1 MLKRA
6 TKGQIIKKINIQDSF
21 ERSGVFYIPIVLDK
35 NACEF
40 FNISNIITTFLPAN
54 FIKSFED
61 SSDFD
66 KDKNSGFT
74 KQEKPLFIKDN
85 TKNSNYFNSDN
96 IENSS
101 TNSLLYKKVYSK
113 NIVSSFG
120 QLEFLEDKIP
130 VISIDEDNDEIDLLA
145 RTSIDKIRQKTCIT
159 RLVGFDEFT
168 QCYNMVIK
176 VYALNNKEE
185 VVDSLEINSKPID
198 KYDNVDD
205 NSIDLILES
214 DFDLFVNDYT
224 INFRP
229 YITPILKNINENKD
243 INGPT
248 LNFNDL
254 ILNSIFLNT
263 EDIDNINVTLSSDLI
278 GKSLLISRLT
288 SSITPSE
295 VTQNKSISRSLIEDE
310 GFINFILDAKKYI
323 DENNKESL
331 DIEYNF
337 NISRREN
344 EINSFKTSSISKTII
359 NQLYQNI
366 LSYNFE
372 KDLTSERVISLQI
385 SKLNKNLV
393 QNIENIYKIKI
404 DIDTENYL
412 EEQILQNSISFN
424 FFDDLG
430 NKITSIEDFYFDD
443 SISESNKISGTLINL
458 DSLFFN
464 QNSATIFIQNKN
476 AIEQNLIKS
485 CELILHS
492 EISTQPFSIGIFD
505 VIRSSYRTNRQRN
518 NVFNDCPAKIGNNI
532 SINFDPNNY
541 LYNLL
546 IQRTNTVD
554 SFILNL
560 GNILGDISFKNI
572 EYFSSSTNESEAERL
587 NEVIN
592 NTLVKI
598 TKYIKINNLQLNEA
612 SQYYFLNEVTSEL
625 TSENRVTINTSV
637 VDIMNFDL
645 QSKLLSNLK
654 ILNNYNNIVRGNY
667 EEVEGNF
674 DVEYKICLDFAVLKN
689 NTAIK
694 FGNINNNDQSK
705 SNLINFITSSN
716 RNFQISSLIN
726 IIDRIYS
733 DTFFEN
739 KRSLIEEIYVQ
750 SNIVETID
758 FEQRIN
764 ASVQDFLTSDI
775 TPVNNEINSNIF
787 TSEIENI
794 DDFNFVNVENIRS
807 NILLDI
813 DKRSFL
819 LKKADRRK
827 KLLSLSGNNINY
839 IIDSFNH
846 YENSSILRS
855 FCKVEYKFNNKEFSE
870 NEINSLNNAG
880 FQVIKSNIDQNCM
893 FLFNKDSENS
903 LPVSVSIRD
912 NNIFCD
918 IIRENR
924 DFKKFSSNLYYD
936 QIASLIGQSNSL
948 IIKNIILRFC
958 IVFNINGNHN
968 ILLFNTDLGLQPSR
982 KLTRYINNNSSSYE
996 LNYLNLDVID
1006 ENKKLYKPSIIY
1018 KGSSI

>member
-40 FNISNIITTFLPAN
+40 FNISNIIAAFLPVN
-54 FIKSFED
+54 FIKPKNVFTDFERNE
-61 SSDFD
+61 
-66 KDKNSGFT
+66 NSGFT
-74 KQEKPLFIKDN
+74 KKEKPLYVKEN
-85 TKNSNYFNSDN
+85 TKNSNYFESNN
-96 IENSS
+96 IENIS

-120 QLEFLEDKIP
+120 QSHFLEDKTP
-130 VISIDEDNDEIDLLA
+130 VISIDEDDDEINFLV
-145 RTSIDKIRQKTCIT
+145 RTSIDKIKQKTCIT
-159 RLVGFDEFT
+159 LNELT
-168 QCYNMVIK
+168 QCFSMIIK
-176 VYALNNKEE
+176 IYALNNKEE
-185 VVDSLEINSKPID
+185 VIDSLEINSKPID
-198 KYDNVDD
+198 KYSNFDD
-205 NSIDLILES
+205 VSNDLILES

-243 INGPT
+243 ISGPT
-248 LNFNDL
+248 LSFNDL

-288 SSITPSE
+288 SSIPASGI
-295 VTQNKSISRSLIEDE
+295 TQNKSVSRSLIEDE
-310 GFINFILDAKKYI
+310 GFINFILDAKKYL
-323 DENNKESL
+323 DENNKEAL
-331 DIEYNF
+331 DIQYNF

-372 KDLTSERVISLQI
+372 KDLTSERVISLEI

-424 FFDDLG
+424 FFDVLG

-443 SISESNKISGTLINL
+443 SISTSNKISGTLINL

-485 CELILHS
+485 CELIFHS
-492 EISTQPFSIGIFD
+492 DISTQPFSIGIFD
-505 VIRSSYRTNRQRN
+505 VIGSSFRTSRVSN
-518 NVFNDCPAKIGNNI
+518 NVFNDCATKLSKNTF
-532 SINFDPNNY
+532 INFNSNNY
-541 LYNLL
+541 LNKLL
-546 IQRTNTVD
+546 IQRTDTVD

-572 EYFSSSTNESEAERL
+572 EYFSSSTNESTAERL

-598 TKYIKINNLQLNEA
+598 TKYIKINNLQLNEV
-612 SQYYFLNEVTSEL
+612 SQYYFLNEITSEL
-625 TSENRVTINTSV
+625 TSENKVIINTSV

-645 QSKLLSNLK
+645 QSKLLSNLE
-654 ILNNYNNIVRGNY
+654 ILNNYSNIVRGNY
-667 EEVEGNF
+667 GEVKGDFN
-674 DVEYKICLDFAVLKN
+674 VEYKICLDFAVFKN
-689 NTAIK
+689 NTVIK
-694 FGNINNNDQSK
+694 FGNVNNNDQSK
-705 SNLINFITSSN
+705 SNLINFITSNN
-716 RNFQISSLIN
+716 RNFQISNLIN

-733 DTFFEN
+733 DTFFES
-739 KRSLIEEIYVQ
+739 KRSLIEEIYIQ

-775 TPVNNEINSNIF
+775 TPVNNEINNNIF
-787 TSEIENI
+787 TSEIGNI
-794 DDFNFVNVENIRS
+794 DNFNFVNVENIRS
-807 NILLDI
+807 NLLLDFNTG
-813 DKRSFL
+813 SFL
-819 LKKADRRK
+819 LKKANRRT
-827 KLLSLSGNNINY
+827 KLLSLSGNNINH

-924 DFKKFSSNLYYD
+924 DFKKFSSSLYYD
-936 QIASLIGQSNSL
+936 QIASLIGESNSL
-948 IIKNIILRFC
+948 IIKNIVLRLC
-958 IVFNINGNHN
+958 LVININGNHN
-968 ILLFNTDLGLQPSR
+968 ILLSNIDLGMQPSR
-982 KLTRYINNNSSSYE
+982 KLTRYISNNSSSYE

-1006 ENKKLYKPSIIY
+1006 QNKKLYKPSIIY